1 MFVRRFHVTDG
12 ATTTADGVVRA
23 SNKCSSLNGAA
34 MALEGDPVDC
44 PACGAR
50 GVIKCVM
57 PRLNDCYGDKQY
69 ALSDDLCICGCNP
82 PPKLIANQSFK
93 YQALLCMDEGPAVA
107 TAERQAG
114 DAAKDATSHAGSEK
128 QADLRPLRF
137 VMRGTC
143 RPYANQPYRLDLADG
158 KVVQG
163 TTDANGLTKPLSP
176 DEGAALRT
184 WRSGQR

>member
-1 MFVRRFHVTDG
+1 MFVKRFHVTDG
-12 ATTTADGVVRA
+12 ATTTAGGVVRA

-57 PRLNDCYGDKQY
+57 PRLNDRYGDKQY

-82 PPKLIANQSFK
+82 APKLIANQSFK
-93 YQALLCMDEGPAVA
+93 YQAALWIDEGQAGT
-107 TAERQAG
+107 TADRQTG
-114 DAAKDATSHAGSEK
+114 DAAKAATSHAGSAK

-137 VMRGTC
+137 VMRGTD

-163 TTDANGLTKPLSP
+163 TTDASGATKPLTP
-176 DEGAALRT
+176 DERAALRT
-184 WRSGQR
+184 WQSRG